1 MWGVQGF
8 HEDLGGKAKIENI
21 GNSGIRGN
29 KKTNENKDLEKRNL
43 RRKKKIGKTMS
54 IFLFKSVEN
63 NGCRKNGHNWDC
75 DVWKKGKTDKGGH
88 YGMLGCRKTLKLF
101 DTFQNLS
108 TDTCMIY
115 VHSCFFCSF
124 SPIC

>member
-75 DVWKKGKTDKGGH
+75 MEIFRFECVMYGKKEKLIKGDIMECWDVGK
-88 YGMLGCRKTLKLF
+88 L
-101 DTFQNLS
+101 
-108 TDTCMIY
+108 
-115 VHSCFFCSF
+115 
-124 SPIC
+124 